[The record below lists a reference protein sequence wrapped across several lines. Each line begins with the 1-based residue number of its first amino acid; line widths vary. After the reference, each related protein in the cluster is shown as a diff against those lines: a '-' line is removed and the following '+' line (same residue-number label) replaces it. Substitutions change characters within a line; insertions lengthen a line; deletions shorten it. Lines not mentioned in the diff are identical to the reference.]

1 MFQVPSFDSIFTHK
15 KVGAKTFIFYSF
27 GLQLSLTSATSFE
40 SRCGP
45 QIFAST
51 GYFRGN
57 LVRIKEIKFSKK
69 KDVNR
74 EMMKEMRLLRD
85 IRHDNVNSFIGAVV
99 EPMRILVV
107 TDYCSKGSLY
117 VSVDCAAFY
126 NIFSSAINLDSD
138 PP

>member
-1 MFQVPSFDSIFTHK
+1 MAHFQM
-15 KVGAKTFIFYSF
+15 
-27 GLQLSLTSATSFE
+27 SLTSATSFE

-69 KDVNR
+69 KDINR
-74 EMMKEMRLLRD
+74 EIMKEMRLLRD
-85 IRHDNVNSFIGAVV
+85 IRHDNVNSFIGAVL

-117 VSVDCAAFY
+117 VSVTSHMVARRVAISCNVRNNRNLCIPGY
-126 NIFSSAINLDSD
+126 NRK
-138 PP
+138 